1 MSKVDRR
8 EAVRQYKERKI
19 PVGVFAIRSTA
30 AGASWVAASRNLDQQ
45 QNGLWFSLRLG
56 SNPNK
61 ALQAAWRA
69 HGETAFTFERLEVIE
84 AEDLSD
90 TALALKLKDAERRW
104 REKLGAGKV
113 FG

>member
-1 MSKVDRR
+1 MSKLDRR
-8 EAVRQYKERKI
+8 DAVRRYKERKI
-19 PVGVFAIRSTA
+19 PVGVFSIRCTA
-30 AGASWVAASRNLDQQ
+30 TGESWVAASRNLDQQ

-61 ALQAAWRA
+61 PLQAAWRT
-69 HGETAFTFERLEVIE
+69 HGETAFAFERLEVIE
-84 AEDLSD
+84 PEDLSA
-90 TALALKLKDAERRW
+90 TALALRLKDAERRW